1 MLAKL
6 LRVRL
11 VMACAAVIVCVFL
24 SVPAYS
30 QVDTGSVRGVVKD
43 PAGAVIPGA
52 KVTLTSEDT
61 GLALET
67 VTSRDGNYSF
77 SPGKVG
83 AYTLEVEFKNH
94 QNFRNRFAVLDFTD
108 KAMCWMADRIL
119 SSEDL

>member
-61 GLALET
+61 GLAVET
-67 VTSRDGNYSF
+67 VTPRDGNYSF
-77 SPGKVG
+77 SPVKVG
-83 AYTLEVEFKNH
+83 TYTLEGKFNNH
-94 QNFRNRFAVLDFTD
+94 QNFANTFATLSFTHQ
-108 KAMCWMADRIL
+108 ANL
-119 SSEDL
+119 SIS